1 MKIFKWVIDNFRK
14 LALRLRKI
22 RQEYI
27 IRSRV
32 RESRNTSQS
41 DTEEKIRQLIASP
54 DPIQEADVIEIIN
67 QQTALVLGLSE
78 GDAVGNPPLS
88 KRKFDLVE
96 VEQELNKLHLKLFEI
111 GLKESRVDPVYF
123 PQSYPID
130 KRIEGLEHF
139 FQVHDGKKNLSFEP
153 SAVEKLKS
161 QFRNFDRFLQERV
174 LVKIYRAREDRRRQE
189 EEVKKQQVKELIGRI
204 ENLINH
210 GDLQQ
215 VKNQIV
221 KATSSI
227 SALRNPDQKKFFREK
242 LEILKAKFRERLIRE
257 EAKRQAE
264 ELRKRQEEA
273 ERRRIAE
280 DAKREEERKQR
291 ERLAQI
297 QKQQED
303 VIKRKEE
310 EKKQELQRLIVKKTD
325 WQDFAYVL
333 QVNGITTLYHFTDR
347 ANIKSIKENGG
358 LYSWYYC
365 DRNNI
370 TILKP
375 GGSMKSRELDRKYH
389 LHDYVRLSFAKN
401 HPMMFIARDDER
413 NLNPIVLE
421 VGIEPCF
428 WIETKFSDMNAAK
441 TGHKSGKEM
450 VDLSRVHFQTVK
462 QPNHFGLD
470 DAERPY
476 YQAEILVKTW
486 IPIEYITNI
495 NQF

>member
-1 MKIFKWVIDNFRK
+1 MKIFKWVIDNFKK
-14 LALRLRKI
+14 LVLRLRKK
-22 RQEYI
+22 RQEYF

-41 DTEEKIRQLIASP
+41 DTEEKIRELIASS
-54 DPIQEADVIEIIN
+54 DPIQEADVVEIIK
-67 QQTALVLGLSE
+67 QQTAKILSLSE

-111 GLKESRVDPVYF
+111 GLKKSRIEPIYF
-123 PQSYPID
+123 PQSYPND

-139 FQVHDGKKNLSFEP
+139 FQVHDGKKNLSFVL

-161 QFRNFDRFLQERV
+161 QFENFDRFLQERV
-174 LVKIYRAREDRRRQE
+174 LVRIYRTREDKRRQE

-242 LEILKAKFRERLIRE
+242 LETLKGKFQERQIRE

-280 DAKREEERKQR
+280 EAKREEERKQR
-291 ERLAQI
+291 AQQAQI
-297 QKQQED
+297 KKQQED
-303 VIKRKEE
+303 ESKRKEE
-310 EKKQELQRLIVKKTD
+310 EKKQGRNRLITKKSN
-325 WQDFAYVL
+325 WQEFADVL
-333 QVNGITTLYHFTDR
+333 RENNISKFYHFTDR
-347 ANIKSIKENGG
+347 ANIHSIKGEAG
-358 LYSWYYC
+358 LFSWHYC
-365 DRNNI
+365 DVNNI
-370 TILKP
+370 LIPKT
-375 GGSMKSRELDRKYH
+375 GGGALSRSLDKGH
-389 LHDYVRLSFAKN
+389 GLHDFVRLSFCN
-401 HPMMFIARDDER
+401 DHPMQFRLSQNGY
-413 NLNPIVLE
+413 NLVVLE
-421 VGIEPCF
+421 VSLEVAFFENTRFSDINATDNGHHQGASLEDLKRV
-428 WIETKFSDMNAAK
+428 KFSATKRNYVR
-441 TGHKSGKEM
+441 KE
-450 VDLSRVHFQTVK
+450 DPDFKFH
-462 QPNHFGLD
+462 
-470 DAERPY
+470 
-476 YQAEILVKTW
+476 QAEVLVKTW

-495 NQF
+495 NNF